1 MKHKL
6 SEIINTDCYV
16 QFDTN
21 EQLREWVT
29 ANGIKIH
36 GHNLYGEKS
45 VYLMMTRK
53 AGDMLVCTRPIFV
66 PEQPVYHHT
75 NISI

>member
-21 EQLREWVT
+21 EQLREWVKKH
-29 ANGIKIH
+29 IKTQ
-36 GHNLYGEKS
+36 GTKMEFSGFCDTWLS
-45 VYLMMTRK
+45 VYSD
-53 AGDMLVCTRPIFV
+53 GLVFFSDDKYRPSI
-66 PEQPVYHHT
+66 PVYHHT

>member
-16 QFDTN
+16 QFDMN
-21 EQLREWVT
+21 EQLKEWVKET
-29 ANGIKIH
+29 GIELDSPIMPYH
-36 GHNLYGEKS
+36 LYVWLSEHNNHMSLS
-45 VYLMMTRK
+45 DAHL
-53 AGDMLVCTRPIFV
+53 